1 MAQRLLLLRCFKTF
15 FNLTADA
22 KDFDGPPEAFQVSHS
37 KQTVLQVASL

>member
-15 FNLTADA
+15 LNLTEDA